1 MSSPPCQELP
11 SLFLKDSPNT
21 PMPSC
26 KGYSYTKPV
35 SEVVVSDLKELGGPI
50 ARIPNEL
57 LLKIF
62 AQYVKD
68 GERVQDLLR
77 VCTLWRDLTTD
88 DPRLW
93 ISICIDI
100 SEYNDSDG
108 PLSEDAKGRALTGL
122 LTQLKRS
129 KDLPLDIRFSDSPN
143 VPPPYS
149 SSTEHAIE
157 GISRLMSS
165 SAILFNLLLSQCYR
179 WKSARLSFHANGG
192 AIFLLQTYQTI
203 KFPALETLS
212 LGVITNKTTEETFY
226 AMIELI
232 TYVLLLQLQDTPRLV
247 ALDMPVLPYKE
258 YEFPVKLAEAS
269 YSNLVDLKIEF
280 CSGIALVARLER
292 TKCHWPPVW
301 FKPYIL
307 SSIPYSRRL
316 ND

>member
-77 VCTLWRDLTTD
+77 VCTSGNDL
-88 DPRLW
+88 
-93 ISICIDI
+93 
-100 SEYNDSDG
+100 DG
-108 PLSEDAKGRALTGL
+108 PLSEDAKGRVPMGL

-129 KDLPLDIRFSDSPN
+129 KDLPLDIRFSDLPN

-165 SAILFNLLLSQCYR
+165 SAILFNLLLSQRYR

-203 KFPALETLS
+203 KFPTLETLS
-212 LGVITNKTTEETFY
+212 LGVIANKTTEETFY
-226 AMIELI
+226 AMIELT
-232 TYVLLLQLQDTPRLV
+232 TYVLLLQFQDTPRLV

-280 CSGIALVARLER
+280 CSGIALVAWLER
-292 TKCHWPPVW
+292 TKMSLATCVVQTVHS
-301 FKPYIL
+301 FFDTL
-307 SSIPYSRRL
+307 LASAQRL
-316 ND
+316 T